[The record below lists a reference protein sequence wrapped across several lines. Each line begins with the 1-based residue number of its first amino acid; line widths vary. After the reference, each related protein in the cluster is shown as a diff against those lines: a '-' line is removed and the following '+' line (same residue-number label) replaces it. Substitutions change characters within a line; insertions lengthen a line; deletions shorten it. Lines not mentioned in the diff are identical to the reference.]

1 MRTHKFAVEYD
12 GKTYD
17 CERTVTGERVFRQS
31 VHVIGVGSKDDPAS
45 YGANHHP
52 PSSMAGGAKLIAHE
66 IIREA
71 RRR

>member
-1 MRTHKFAVEYD
+1 MRTHKFTVESD

-17 CERTVTGERVFRQS
+17 CERTVTGERVFGQS

-45 YGANHHP
+45 YGARYHP
-52 PSSMAGGAKLIAHE
+52 PSTMAGIAKLIAHE

-71 RRR
+71 GR

>member
-1 MRTHKFAVEYD
+1 MRTHKFTVEYD

-31 VHVIGVGSKDDPAS
+31 IHVIGVGSKDDPAS
-45 YGANHHP
+45 YGARYHP
-52 PSSMAGGAKLIAHE
+52 PSSMAGIAKLIAHE

-71 RRR
+71 RC